1 MSTRPLRAPFNRT
14 AAALLASCAYVSL
27 AQAQVEEVVVTA
39 RFKEESL
46 QDVGAS
52 IQAMDATML
61 AREGVE
67 DFEDIARRSAGISF
81 IDRGPNQNDV
91 SIRGIANG
99 TAARLADLGSSGPL
113 VSQFLD
119 DVPVAA
125 ATASQRDF
133 NYFDFTR
140 VEILRGPQPTLFG
153 EGSVGGTIRYFTNE
167 PDLAGDTFNDMV
179 MKTSISGTEDGGTN
193 YSVSAATSAIV
204 VPEKLGLRAVLN
216 YRNDDGYIDNPR
228 LGLDDVNDY
237 EAKSARIVA
246 LLQPTDVLEVR
257 LMAFVGEDDL
267 GETNAV
273 DPNVDPDRLR
283 FSSPVD
289 GYGTDDFELYTGKL
303 ELTLGSLTLSSIT
316 GWYERER
323 TDLFFDAQSS
333 AAFGTFTITPL
344 TGIGDSSSTDES
356 FTQEFRMVSD
366 FAGPLNLTA
375 GLYYQDADFA
385 TRLVTEAAQLPPNT
399 VSGTQ
404 TLLIDQ
410 GNTVASEQ
418 YSAFAELTYEMTED
432 VRLIGGVRYVS
443 EDITNVSTSSRV
455 AQGTGGSAITPP
467 FIISDVNTLAGTLFG
482 LPLQETFKLE
492 KWLPRVA
499 IEVDLTED
507 HLLYALASTG
517 VRNGN
522 LNPFTSAFQGSAGN
536 LARFESLR
544 SFDEDEVRSY
554 EIGAKTRWLHGDL
567 VVNAAAFHTS
577 YGDPQIL
584 TSNPLVLTVNG
595 PDQRIMGLELE
606 TDWRATDALD
616 IYLNTTYQD
625 AEFRGNAVLGN
636 PTLLA
641 SLGVPY
647 DLRQGNRPVGVP
659 EWAAAIGFNVRHP
672 VGKEL
677 EAVGHLAYQYVG
689 ARFATNQNFPAS
701 ELDAQSFL
709 NVRIGLQSERWSLQ
723 AFLDNALDTLEFQS
737 LAGNN
742 AAVFR
747 NAAGEL
753 DFRPTAAAVNRPRTY
768 GVELTLRY

>member
-1 MSTRPLRAPFNRT
+1 MYARSIRAQCPKT
-14 AAALLASCAYVSL
+14 AAALFASCACVSL
-27 AQAQVEEVVVTA
+27 AHAEIEEVVVTA
-39 RFKEESL
+39 RFREENL

-52 IQAMDATML
+52 IQAIDAATL

-67 DFEDIARRSAGISF
+67 DFEDIARRAPGISF

-99 TAARLADLGSSGPL
+99 TSARLADLGSSGPL

-119 DVPVAA
+119 DIPVAA

-167 PDLAGDTFNDMV
+167 PDLAGDTFNDTV
-179 MKTSISGTEDGGTN
+179 MKTTLSGTEDGGTN
-193 YSVSAATSAIV
+193 YTVSAATSAVV
-204 VPEKLGLRAVLN
+204 VPEKFGLRGVVN
-216 YRNDDGYIDNPR
+216 YRQDDGFIDNPR
-228 LGLDDVNDY
+228 LGMDDVNDY
-237 EAKSARIVA
+237 EARSARVVA
-246 LLQPTDVLEVR
+246 LYRPTDALNIR
-257 LMAFVGEDDL
+257 LMAFAGEDDL

-273 DPNVDPDRLR
+273 DPGSAPDQLR

-289 GYGTDDFELYTGKL
+289 GYGTDDFELYTGKAQL
-303 ELTLGSLTLSSIT
+303 NLGVLTLSSIT

-323 TDLFFDAQSS
+323 ADRFYDAQTS
-333 AAFGTFTITPL
+333 ASYGTYTVTPL
-344 TGIGDSSSTDES
+344 TGIGVSGATDES
-356 FTQEFRMVSD
+356 FTQEFRLVSAL
-366 FAGPLNLTA
+366 AGPVNLTA
-375 GLYYQDADFA
+375 GLYYQDAKFA
-385 TRLVTEAAQLPPNT
+385 THLVTEAAELPPNT

-410 GNTVASEQ
+410 GNTVDSEQ
-418 YSAFAELTYEMTED
+418 YSGFVELTYEMTD
-432 VRLIGGVRYVS
+432 DLRLIGGVRYVR

-467 FIISDVNTLAGTLFG
+467 FILSDVNARASSLFG
-482 LPLQETFKLE
+482 LPLQETFELR

-499 IEVDLTED
+499 LEIDLTAD

-522 LNPFTSAFQGSAGN
+522 LNPFTSAFQGSGGN
-536 LARFESLR
+536 LARFEALR
-544 SFDEDEVRSY
+544 SFDEDEVLSY
-554 EIGAKTRWLHGDL
+554 EIGVKSRWLQGNL
-567 VVNAAAFHTS
+567 VVNAAAFHTT
-577 YGDPQIL
+577 YRDPQIL

-595 PDQRIMGLELE
+595 PDQRIVGLELE
-606 TDWRATDALD
+606 THWQATDALGA
-616 IYLNTTYQD
+616 YFNATYQD

-636 PTLLA
+636 STLLS
-641 SLGVPY
+641 SLGVPF
-647 DLRQGNRPVGVP
+647 DLRAGNHPVGVP
-659 EWAAAIGFNVRHP
+659 AWAAAMGLNLRHP
-672 VGKEL
+672 VGNGL
-677 EAVGHLAYQYVG
+677 EAVGVLAYQYIDD
-689 ARFATNQNFPAS
+689 RYATNQNFPAS
-701 ELDAQSFL
+701 KLAAQSFL
-709 NVRIGLQSERWSLQ
+709 NVRLGFAAERWSLQ
-723 AFLDNALDTLEFQS
+723 AFVDNALNTLEFQS

-747 NAAGEL
+747 NASGEL
-753 DFRPTAAAVNRPRTY
+753 DFRPTAAAINRPRTY

>member
-1 MSTRPLRAPFNRT
+1 MSAHPLRARINKT
-14 AAALLASCAYVSL
+14 AAVVLASCAHVSL

-52 IQAMDATML
+52 IQAMDAAVL
-61 AREGVE
+61 AQEGVE

-119 DVPVAA
+119 DIPVAA

-153 EGSVGGTIRYFTNE
+153 EGSVGGTIRYFTNQ
-167 PDLAGDTFNDMV
+167 PDLGAGTFDDMV

-193 YSVSAATSAIV
+193 YSVSAAASAIV
-204 VPEKLGLRAVLN
+204 VPEKFGLRGVVN
-216 YRNDDGYIDNPR
+216 YRKDDGFIDNPR

-237 EAKSARIVA
+237 EAKSGRVVA
-246 LLQPTDVLEVR
+246 LLQPTDAVEVR
-257 LMAFVGEDDL
+257 LMAFVGRDDL

-273 DPNVDPDRLR
+273 DPNVAPDRLR
-283 FSSPVD
+283 YSSPVD
-289 GYGTDDFELYTGKL
+289 GHGSDDFELYTGKL
-303 ELTLGSLTLSSIT
+303 ALTLGPLTVSSIT

-323 TDLFFDAQSS
+323 TDRFYDAQSS
-333 AAFGTFTITPL
+333 AAFGTFTSAPL
-344 TGIGDSSSTDES
+344 TGIGVSGATDES
-356 FTQEFRMVSD
+356 FTQEFRLVSD
-366 FAGPLNLTA
+366 LEGPLNLTA

-385 TRLVTEAAQLPPNT
+385 TRLVTEAAELPPNT

-418 YSAFAELTYEMTED
+418 YSAFAELTYEMTD
-432 VRLIGGVRYVS
+432 RVRLIGGVRYVS
-443 EDITNVSTSSRV
+443 EDITNTSTSSRV

-467 FIISDVNTLAGTLFG
+467 FIVSDVNTLASTSFG
-482 LPLQETFKLE
+482 LPLRQTFELK

-499 IEVDLTED
+499 LEVDLSND

-536 LARFESLR
+536 LARFETLR

-554 EIGAKTRWLHGDL
+554 EIGAKTRWLQGDL

-577 YGDPQIL
+577 YRDPQIL
-584 TSNPLVLTVNG
+584 TSTPLVLTVNG
-595 PDQRIMGLELE
+595 PDQRIVGLELE
-606 TDWRATDALD
+606 TNWRATDAID
-616 IYLNTTYQD
+616 VYLNTTYQD

-636 PTLLA
+636 RTLLA

-647 DLRQGNRPVGVP
+647 DLRAGNRPVGVP
-659 EWAAAIGFNVRHP
+659 EWAAAIGLNLRQP
-672 VGKEL
+672 VGNRL
-677 EAVGHLAYQYVG
+677 EAIGHLAYQYVG
-689 ARFATNQNFPAS
+689 ARHATNQNFPAS

-709 NVRIGLQSERWSLQ
+709 NVRVGLQGERWSLQ
-723 AFLDNALDTLEFQS
+723 AFVDNALNTLEFQS